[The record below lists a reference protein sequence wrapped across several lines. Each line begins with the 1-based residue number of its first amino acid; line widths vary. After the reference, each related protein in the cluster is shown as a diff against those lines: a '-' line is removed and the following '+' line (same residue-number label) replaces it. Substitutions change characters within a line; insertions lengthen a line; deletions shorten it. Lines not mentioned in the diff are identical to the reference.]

1 MKNNWKKIDVV
12 VEDETTNEQTPEK
25 KTDMDPLEILNH
37 IQKVWKERG
46 VGKTNDSTPGNNETT
61 ADNGALSEENNT
73 STPGDN
79 NEKWKRF
86 VEEERRKNKEK
97 EEKKK
102 KFCDTIKEKEEK
114 LCKKKLDRIAKQL
127 PIETLTCEPKNNIRD
142 KSLIQEAIITA
153 VDNPYSNLM
162 GYQIPEDVMKDGLKD
177 MKCRQEYMENIE
189 KKIKDFGDTIKQF
202 RQQNKDVY
210 MSMEHDMDKNTPF
223 ATLPGEW
230 EATGQIVRNQ
240 DIKMFT
246 QLPTTNHKD
255 FDSIAQEICDLHR
268 KKNSDYG
275 DAAYESYKEFG
286 ITSYVI
292 RLGDKY
298 RRLQSLTTPG
308 KEQQV
313 KSESI
318 QDTLMDLAAY
328 AIMAIE
334 AINK

>member
-25 KTDMDPLEILNH
+25 KTDMNPLEILNH

-73 STPGDN
+73 STP
-79 NEKWKRF
+79 
-86 VEEERRKNKEK
+86 
-97 EEKKK
+97 
-102 KFCDTIKEKEEK
+102 
-114 LCKKKLDRIAKQL
+114 
-127 PIETLTCEPKNNIRD
+127 
-142 KSLIQEAIITA
+142 
-153 VDNPYSNLM
+153 
-162 GYQIPEDVMKDGLKD
+162 EDVMKDLERIGLED
-177 MKCRQEYMENIE
+177 MKRRQEYMENIE

-210 MSMEHDMDKNTPF
+210 MSMENDMNKNTPF

-230 EATGQIVRNQ
+230 EATGPLVRNQ

-298 RRLQSLTTPG
+298 RRLQSLTSPG